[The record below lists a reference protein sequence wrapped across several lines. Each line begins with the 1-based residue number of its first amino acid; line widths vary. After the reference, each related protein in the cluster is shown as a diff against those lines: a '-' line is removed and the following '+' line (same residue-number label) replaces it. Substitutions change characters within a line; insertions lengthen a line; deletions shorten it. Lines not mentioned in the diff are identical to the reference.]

1 MDEEG
6 KEGKK
11 QHVPVTKRNTPPVTS
26 PPISSRE
33 GMQGE
38 GGADK
43 PPDATPETVM
53 RHCIELGIMNQY
65 GKGHIDIEGAVGRS
79 KKQPRAMIE
88 WLRSRPKD
96 SLNGE
101 PIADVCKLYA
111 PTQAE
116 QSRRNGKHGLE
127 KVKETHDL

>member
-1 MDEEG
+1 
-6 KEGKK
+6 
-11 QHVPVTKRNTPPVTS
+11 
-26 PPISSRE
+26 
-33 GMQGE
+33 MQGE
-38 GGADK
+38 GNGDNL
-43 PPDATPETVM
+43 PEATVETVM

-65 GKGHIDIEGAVGRS
+65 GKGHIEIEGAVGRS
-79 KKQPRAMIE
+79 KKSPRAMIE